1 MAALLLDIEEAGIL
15 KLAEMPA
22 RRRKHDARLLG
33 ELGRGER
40 LAVHERREH
49 VGARRSSQQRSNG
62 RDVRSVFHSLTL
74 AEVSTRR
81 KLLDVAV
88 RESKEASMRTA
99 AADTQAAGNARE
111 YALLAVLAIVWG
123 ASYAFIRLGVATI
136 PPVTLIAARTLIGG
150 ALLFAILTSRGIAMP
165 RDVAAW
171 RRFMLQALLNSV
183 VPFTL
188 IAWAEQTVEA
198 GLATILC
205 STSPIFTFLM
215 AFAIT
220 RHEPVTLTKL
230 FGVVAGIC
238 GIFVIVGV
246 GALSGIGQAL
256 LADLALIPPTL
267 CSVG

>member
-49 VGARRSSQQRSNG
+49 VGARRISQQRRNC

-88 RESKEASMRTA
+88 RKSKEGPMRTA
-99 AADTQAAGNARE
+99 AAATETAGNARE
-111 YALLAVLAIVWG
+111 YALLVVLAIVWG
-123 ASYAFIRLGVATI
+123 ASYAFIRVSVATI
-136 PPVTLIAARTLIGG
+136 PPVTLIVARTLIAG
-150 ALLFAILTSRGIAMP
+150 ATLLAILTSRGIAIP

-171 RRFMLQALLNSV
+171 RRCMLQALLNTTAPCTFV
-183 VPFTL
+183 AL
-188 IAWAEQTVEA
+188 AEQAVEA
-198 GLATILC
+198 AA
-205 STSPIFTFLM
+205 P
-215 AFAIT
+215 
-220 RHEPVTLTKL
+220 
-230 FGVVAGIC
+230 
-238 GIFVIVGV
+238 
-246 GALSGIGQAL
+246 
-256 LADLALIPPTL
+256 
-267 CSVG
+267 